1 MLTMESVPCDGGVS
15 AGACMGAC
23 GVFAITV
30 FQRFALFATTWF
42 VYKAFGLSGSSAFVI
57 IILQGTISVAV
68 DMLPLPGGM
77 GISEQFIF
85 KNIFTNIWK

>member
-1 MLTMESVPCDGGVS
+1 
-15 AGACMGAC
+15 MGAC
-23 GVFAITV
+23 GSVCNYSI
-30 FQRFALFATTWF
+30 QRFALFAATWF

-77 GISEQFIF
+77 GNQRTVIF